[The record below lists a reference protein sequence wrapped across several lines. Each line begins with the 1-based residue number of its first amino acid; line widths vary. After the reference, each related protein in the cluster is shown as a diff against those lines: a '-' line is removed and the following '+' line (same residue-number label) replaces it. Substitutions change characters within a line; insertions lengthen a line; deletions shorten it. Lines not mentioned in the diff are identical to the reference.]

1 MADSRRQRLFAG
13 WAAVAVGLFG
23 FAMVFLHPEN
33 LRAEAWVAYTGM
45 AAFVLAGASLLF
57 RESGARRAGDW
68 LTAATVLGMLAVS
81 AWISFGPGPRNC
93 TALLFVVSTALA
105 EWACRGAF
113 GLGTLLLVVV
123 LGMMARRLLR

>member
-1 MADSRRQRLFAG
+1 MRDKQRLLAG
-13 WAAVAVGLFG
+13 WGAVAVGLFG

-33 LRAEAWVAYTGM
+33 LRAEAWVAYAGM

-57 RESGARRAGDW
+57 REYGARRAGEW
-68 LTAATVLGMLAVS
+68 LTLATVLGMLVVS

-93 TALLFVVSTALA
+93 TALLFFINTAAA

-113 GLGTLLLVVV
+113 GVGTLLLVVV
-123 LGMMARRLLR
+123 LAMVARRLLR